1 MDVKPQPITLFAD
14 KSRSEIGLVTGGLRI
29 TMTGVEALE
38 LWTELGDML
47 RALCGTRPENFAP
60 TAASLLQ
67 GRSEPGANAAGPRM
81 RGAKAAGGDTNSA
94 KRPISHTAKEPLSPA
109 AAASDRARRTGL
121 VERTLGKL
129 TGR

>member
-47 RALCGTRPENFAP
+47 RALCGARPENLAP
-60 TAASLLQ
+60 SAASLLREPSA
-67 GRSEPGANAAGPRM
+67 RSEPTDDG
-81 RGAKAAGGDTNSA
+81 
-94 KRPISHTAKEPLSPA
+94 
-109 AAASDRARRTGL
+109 ARRAGL

-129 TGR
+129 TGL

>member
-47 RALCGTRPENFAP
+47 RALCGIRPENLAP
-60 TAASLLQ
+60 TAASLLR
-67 GRSEPGANAAGPRM
+67 GRSEPDANATGPRM
-81 RGAKAAGGDTNSA
+81 HGAKPTGDDTNSA
-94 KRPISHTAKEPLSPA
+94 KRSVTTEEPLSPS